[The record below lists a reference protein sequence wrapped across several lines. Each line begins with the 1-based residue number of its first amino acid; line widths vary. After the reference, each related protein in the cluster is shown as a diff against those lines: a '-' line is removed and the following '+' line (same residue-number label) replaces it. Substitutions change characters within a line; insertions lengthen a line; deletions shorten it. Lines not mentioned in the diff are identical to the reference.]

1 MNLEN
6 IGLSS
11 KNLQPSR
18 IRQLDIH
25 TSNQIAAGEV
35 IERPSSA
42 LKELVENSI
51 DAGANSIDIVYEI
64 GGKSFLSVKDNG
76 HGINKADLSLA
87 LSRHATS
94 KIDTIADLTSIKSL
108 GFRGEALASIGA
120 VSKLT
125 IKSRLSEAGEAF
137 EISSSYGEVKEVKPS
152 QYLEGTLV
160 EIKNLFQS
168 VPARLKFLKTD
179 RAEGISILEVVK
191 KLSLSNSGIS
201 FKLFEIKDKGSPR
214 EILSLKSS
222 SDDNCLSY
230 RIKEVLKNAFME
242 NSYQV
247 DFKSENIEI
256 TGYISSPTFVS
267 GNANNCYFFV
277 NGRFVRDRSL
287 LSYLRVAYGDL
298 LEKGRFPSAVIF
310 LTIPSEEIDV
320 NVHPSKMEIKFK
332 KLELIKQSL
341 KSAVRQSLDIKRFN
355 PRNHLSK
362 QAYSYFRKNRS
373 FNGHQKNDFSNNR
386 TDSFDVEV
394 DVNASMRF
402 DRKNDLISE
411 NKEFQSSENNMLG
424 TPKAPLFKNFI
435 VAQNANELV
444 IVDQHAAHERILYEK
459 FKAQKY
465 DQGIAIQELLVP
477 EIVEFTTVEVDA
489 IIEKQSVIKQLGLE
503 IERFGPASICIRGIP
518 ALLGEICPKTL
529 LIDLLEDLENL
540 DTLESLEDKID
551 KVFSSMACHGSVR
564 SGRILKYEE
573 MENLLREMEKTPNS
587 DQCNH
592 GRPTYLK
599 LDLEKINKLFGRT

>member
-11 KNLQPSR
+11 KNLEPSR
-18 IRQLDIH
+18 IRQLDLH

-51 DAGANSIDIVYEI
+51 DAGANSIDIVYAN

-76 HGINKADLSLA
+76 HGINKEDLSLA

-94 KIDTIADLTSIKSL
+94 KISMISDLANINSL

-120 VSKLT
+120 VAELT
-125 IKSRLSEAGEAF
+125 IKSRFAEEGEAF

-152 QYLEGTLV
+152 QYLEGTLI

-191 KLSLSNSGIS
+191 KLSLSNPEIS
-201 FKLFEIKDKGSPR
+201 FKLYEIKKKGNPR
-214 EILSLKSS
+214 EILRLTSS
-222 SDDNCLSY
+222 TDHECLSL

-242 NSYQV
+242 NSHQV
-247 DFKSENIEI
+247 DFKSENIKI

-267 GNANNCYFFV
+267 GNASNCHFFV
-277 NGRFVRDRSL
+277 NGRFVRDRYL
-287 LSYLRVAYGDL
+287 LSYLRMAYGDL
-298 LEKGRFPSAVIF
+298 LEKSGFPSAVLF
-310 LTIPSEEIDV
+310 FTIPSGEIDV

-332 KLELIKQSL
+332 KLELIRQSL
-341 KSAVRQSLDIKRFN
+341 KGAVRQSLDIERFN
-355 PRNHLSK
+355 SRNHLSK
-362 QAYSYFRKNRS
+362 QAYSYFRKHQS
-373 FNGHQKNDFSNNR
+373 FNGHQKADFSNNQNSSL
-386 TDSFDVEV
+386 DLEV
-394 DVNASMRF
+394 DLNTSMRF
-402 DRKNDLISE
+402 DKENDFTREIKDLQ
-411 NKEFQSSENNMLG
+411 NNENNMLG
-424 TPKAPLFKNFI
+424 TPKAHLFKNFI
-435 VAQNANELV
+435 VAQNDNELV

-459 FKAQKY
+459 LKTQKY
-465 DQGIAIQELLVP
+465 DQGITVQDLLVP
-477 EIVEFTTVEVDA
+477 EIVEFTRVEVDA
-489 IIEKQSVIKQLGLE
+489 IIEKQSVMKQLGLE
-503 IERFGPASICIRGIP
+503 IERFGPASICIRGVP
-518 ALLGEICPKTL
+518 ALLGEVCPKTL
-529 LIDLLEDLENL
+529 LIDLLEDLEDLN
-540 DTLESLEDKID
+540 TLESLENKID

-573 MENLLREMEKTPNS
+573 MDNLLREMEKTPNS